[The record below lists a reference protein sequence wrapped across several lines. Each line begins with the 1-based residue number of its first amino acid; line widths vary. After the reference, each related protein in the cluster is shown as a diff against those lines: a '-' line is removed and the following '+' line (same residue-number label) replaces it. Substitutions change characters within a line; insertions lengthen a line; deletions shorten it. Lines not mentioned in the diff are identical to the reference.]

1 MTDRDSGFVF
11 PQRAFNRHLPSF
23 LATTC
28 LAFHLL
34 TKVFA
39 SILVR
44 DHLPFPG
51 RNHLLSPGR
60 NHLPLGSLPTR
71 GWRRP
76 AALPLLLR
84 GNLPTQGDLNTTG
97 PLLEHFDVLHE
108 CVIQIPRAGHDDAKE
123 RKQAIMVSKTTN
135 NSPHAANAEQS
146 KGAGRRTPKK
156 GSRVTEARAQA
167 QRAKLDAQAQIHHQ
181 RGKQEAVAG
190 QTQHKQA
197 VRQEMQAKRRV
208 ISVLI
213 EAYIQDHIG
222 GNSSEKTLEWHRT
235 ALGLLRLF
243 FEEELD
249 ILLIDDVDAD
259 DISAWFAHLR
269 STPAAR
275 GKVRSERT
283 IQTYAR
289 SARAFFHWLIRRQTI
304 ERNPFERV
312 VFPKVGR
319 PLIQTITYEEFEQLL
334 LACAPPNETGPLA
347 ERAAVRN
354 RAILWLLYD
363 TGIRVSE
370 LINLRV
376 GDVDRKHGIVTVL
389 GKGAKER
396 RVALGQNCLRNLSY
410 YLDKH
415 RPNEG
420 ELAEWGSAGEDHLF
434 LSETRQPLTKN
445 GMEMLFKRLK
455 KRAGIQGKR
464 VSPHIFRHTFAMNY
478 LIKSN
483 DPFSLQ
489 ELLGHEDL
497 TTVLNYIHMNDTVL
511 QEQKRKYSP
520 GDHIPARM
528 PGPREI
534 RRKGFHEKGQQRKS

>member
-1 MTDRDSGFVF
+1 M
-11 PQRAFNRHLPSF
+11 
-23 LATTC
+23 
-28 LAFHLL
+28 
-34 TKVFA
+34 
-39 SILVR
+39 
-44 DHLPFPG
+44 
-51 RNHLLSPGR
+51 
-60 NHLPLGSLPTR
+60 
-71 GWRRP
+71 
-76 AALPLLLR
+76 
-84 GNLPTQGDLNTTG
+84 
-97 PLLEHFDVLHE
+97 VLK
-108 CVIQIPRAGHDDAKE
+108 A
-123 RKQAIMVSKTTN
+123 TN
-135 NSPHAANAEQS
+135 NGSAAANAEQS
-146 KGAGRRTPKK
+146 KGAGRRTHKK
-156 GSRVTEARAQA
+156 GSRVTQARAKA
-167 QRAKLDAQAQIHHQ
+167 QRAKLDMLAEARHGQEE
-181 RGKQEAVAG
+181 QEAVIC
-190 QTQHKQA
+190 QTPNKKTA
-197 VRQEMQAKRRV
+197 RQEGQAKRR
-208 ISVLI
+208 IIATLI

-222 GNSSEKTLEWHRT
+222 GNHSEKTLEWHRT
-235 ALGLLRLF
+235 ALGLMRLY
-243 FEEELD
+243 FEVELD
-249 ILLIDDVDAD
+249 ITQIDEVEAD
-259 DISAWFAHLR
+259 DISAWFASIR
-269 STPAAR
+269 KTPTSR
-275 GKVRSERT
+275 GRIRSERT

-289 SARAFFHWLIRRQTI
+289 SARAFFHWLVRRGTLAST
-304 ERNPFERV
+304 PFDRV

-319 PLIQTITYEEFEQLL
+319 PLIQTITTEEFEKLL
-334 LACAPPNETGPLA
+334 LACTPPNETGPFA

-376 GDVDRKHGIVTVL
+376 GDVDRKKGVVTVL

-415 RPNEG
+415 RPDGE

-455 KRAGIQGKR
+455 KRAGIEGKR
-464 VSPHIFRHTFAMNY
+464 ISPHILRHTFAMNY

-520 GDHIPARM
+520 GDHIPTRM
-528 PGPREI
+528 PGPRET
-534 RRKGFHEKGQQRKS
+534 RRKSSQVKEQQRKR